1 MSTETEKTNII
12 VVKIGGSTL
21 SSQDTTL
28 HDLVSLREAGYTPV
42 VVHGGGKTIS
52 EWLERQG
59 STAQFIRGLRVTD
72 DKSLEV
78 VLAVLSGLINKT
90 LVSSLIGLGVKAI
103 GISGIDGSL
112 MEAKIENPELGFVGR
127 VTRVNP
133 ELLESLIDAGFM
145 PVVAP
150 VSISTTDQMTKENKI
165 LNINADAAAGEIA
178 VALNAKRLIFLTD
191 VEGVLDDSQNLIK
204 TLSAKAA
211 QHLITSGTAGG
222 GMIPKL
228 EACIRALNT
237 VSKAYIVDGRQ
248 ERALINTI
256 DDNPTGTELQ

>member
-1 MSTETEKTNII
+1 MFMEAKTTNII

-28 HDLVSLREAGYTPV
+28 HDLAILREEGYTPV
-42 VVHGGGKTIS
+42 VVHGGGKIIS
-52 EWLERQG
+52 DWLERQG

-72 DKSLEV
+72 DNSLEV
-78 VLAVLSGLINKT
+78 VVAVLAGLINKT
-90 LVSSLIGLGVKAI
+90 LVSSLINLGVKAT

-127 VTRVNP
+127 ITQVNP
-133 ELLESLIDAGFM
+133 ALLQSLIGTGFT

-150 VSISTTDQMTKENKI
+150 VSIRTVNEMTTENKI

-191 VEGVLDDSQNLIK
+191 VEGVLDSSQNLIK
-204 TLSAKAA
+204 TMNAEDA
-211 QHLITSGTAGG
+211 QHLIASGTAGG

-237 VSKAYIVDGRQ
+237 VSEAYIVDGRQ
-248 ERALINTI
+248 KRALINTVEG
-256 DDNPTGTELQ
+256 NTTGTELR